1 MNCMAIEHGDDILVL
16 DCGVTFDGRGLG
28 VDLVHANLEWVIE
41 RRDRVRALVLTHGH
55 EDHIG
60 AVSWFLRDIDV
71 PTWGPAYALAL
82 VKQRLSEHPFHEV
95 PRLDLRTMTAGVRY
109 SAGVF
114 EWELWR
120 VTHSMPDSHG
130 LVLRT
135 PQGIL
140 VHSGDFKI
148 DLDPPPGETIDLA
161 RISEVA
167 SEGVRILLSDSTNA
181 LAPGHSGGERA
192 VSASLEELVRAAPE
206 RVVVG
211 LFASNVQ
218 RIGAL
223 LDIARAT
230 GRKVVGFGRS
240 VESHI
245 RIATELGV
253 IENPHDVLVPRDRAR
268 AIPRHEL
275 MVLATGSQGEAPAAL
290 PRLAARTHGDLDLG
304 AGDLVILSAR
314 IIPGNERHVW
324 DLVNAFERRGISVL
338 HRGRDERIHVSGHAH
353 RDEQRALIDLVKPRA
368 FLPVHGTYV
377 HLAAHAEIARE
388 AGVPEVVFVEN
399 GNVVEIDERGTR
411 IGEKVESGR
420 VHIDRYEPVAERVLH
435 DRKLLSE
442 LGVVFVTL
450 LADARGRLLAAPAV
464 VTRGVIDEDADHE
477 LLEDLRDDIEDAVA
491 GIRTSE
497 RQVPD
502 DALREAARRAV
513 RRFFGR
519 ELGRKPLCYAV
530 VARTAE
536 T

>member
-192 VSASLEELVRAAPE
+192 VSASLEA
-206 RVVVG
+206 RVGDRRSRRWG
-211 LFASNVQ
+211 LACF
-218 RIGAL
+218 RM
-223 LDIARAT
+223 
-230 GRKVVGFGRS
+230 GRCG
-240 VESHI
+240 
-245 RIATELGV
+245 
-253 IENPHDVLVPRDRAR
+253 
-268 AIPRHEL
+268 
-275 MVLATGSQGEAPAAL
+275 
-290 PRLAARTHGDLDLG
+290 GDGYAD
-304 AGDLVILSAR
+304 
-314 IIPGNERHVW
+314 
-324 DLVNAFERRGISVL
+324 
-338 HRGRDERIHVSGHAH
+338 
-353 RDEQRALIDLVKPRA
+353 
-368 FLPVHGTYV
+368 
-377 HLAAHAEIARE
+377 
-388 AGVPEVVFVEN
+388 
-399 GNVVEIDERGTR
+399 
-411 IGEKVESGR
+411 
-420 VHIDRYEPVAERVLH
+420 AER
-435 DRKLLSE
+435 
-442 LGVVFVTL
+442 
-450 LADARGRLLAAPAV
+450 A
-464 VTRGVIDEDADHE
+464 
-477 LLEDLRDDIEDAVA
+477 
-491 GIRTSE
+491 
-497 RQVPD
+497 
-502 DALREAARRAV
+502 
-513 RRFFGR
+513 
-519 ELGRKPLCYAV
+519 
-530 VARTAE
+530 
-536 T
+536 